1 MISEFKKVLLVAFH
15 FPPCGGGS
23 GVHRAV
29 KFSTHLPANGWKPYV
44 LTVTKWAHKQTDSR
58 MMADLSPEVSVT
70 RAFAVDAQRHLSF
83 RGRYFGWT
91 SLPDRWAN
99 WTAAAIPAG
108 LYLIYRN
115 GIDVIVV
122 TFPITTSVLI
132 ALILHRLTGKPL
144 VVDFRDSMTEDTY
157 PTDPFVR
164 RLWRR
169 IEKAVMNRGSRFIF
183 TTKSAREMYLKR
195 YPHLLHRDCLVIPNG
210 YDESDFEGVEPY
222 KPPSG
227 DTQRPIRIVHSGL
240 VYPEERDPRPL
251 FAALRRLKDQNL
263 IDSDNLR
270 IEFRAS
276 GSEDYYS
283 KLLQELGISDIV
295 HLLPLLSHRSALKD
309 IAQADA
315 LMLIQAA
322 SCDHQIPAK
331 AYEYFRAARPIFALV
346 SLSGDTAD
354 LLRTTGGAT
363 LVDLTDEAAI
373 SEALLRFLEAVR
385 SGSHPLPNEQKVS
398 SYARKAGAEE
408 LARCL
413 DALTL
418 SEAAT
423 SVSLRETQ

>member
-1 MISEFKKVLLVAFH
+1 MISELKKVLLVAFH
-15 FPPCGGGS
+15 YPPCGGGS

-29 KFSTHLPANGWKPYV
+29 KFSTYLPQHGWKPYV
-44 LTVTKWAHKQTDSR
+44 LTVSRWAHKQTDDR
-58 MMADLSPEVSVT
+58 MLADVSPEVSVT
-70 RAFAVDAQRHLSF
+70 HAFALDAQRQLSF
-83 RGRYFGWT
+83 RGRYFGWS

-99 WTAAAIPAG
+99 WIAAAIPAG

-157 PTDPFVR
+157 PADPFVR
-164 RLWRR
+164 RIWRR
-169 IEKAVMNRGSRFIF
+169 IEKAVMQRGSRFIF
-183 TTKSAREMYLKR
+183 TTRSAREMYLKR

-210 YDESDFEGVEPY
+210 YDESDFEGVAPYEPA
-222 KPPSG
+222 SG
-227 DTQRPIRIVHSGL
+227 NMPRPIRIVHSGL
-240 VYPEERDPRPL
+240 VYPEERDPRP
-251 FAALRRLKDQNL
+251 FFVALRRLKDQQL
-263 IDSDNLR
+263 IDSDSLR
-270 IEFRAS
+270 VEFRAS
-276 GSEDYYS
+276 GSESYYT
-283 KLLQELGISDIV
+283 KLLQDLGISDIV
-295 HLLPLLSHRSALKD
+295 HLLPLLPHRSALQD

-331 AYEYFRAARPIFALV
+331 AYEYFRAARPILALV
-346 SLSGDTAD
+346 SLTGDTAD

-373 SEALLRFLEAVR
+373 SETLLRFMEAVR
-385 SGSHPLPNEQKVS
+385 SGSHPLPNERKVR

-413 DALTL
+413 DALIF

-423 SVSLRETQ
+423 SVSLRETH